1 MATKYKQISK
11 KVQKRLKY
19 KKIAKKVQKRLK
31 NEIIQTGGDGL
42 RQNKFSS
49 SGDIGNMITQLSYF
63 IENGVASI
71 IDGAN
76 AVYSIASLPNDM
88 MSITGKPNEPL
99 PQNTQISRAINI
111 I

>member
-1 MATKYKQISK
+1 MAKKYKQI
-11 KVQKRLKY
+11 
-19 KKIAKKVQKRLK
+19 AKKVKNRLK

-42 RQNKFSS
+42 RQNQFN
-49 SGDIGNMITQLSYF
+49 SGGDFGNMVTQLAYF
-63 IENGVASI
+63 IENGIASI

-76 AVYSIASLPNDM
+76 AVYSIVTLPNDM

-99 PQNTQISRAINI
+99 PSTNPISKAVNI

>member
-1 MATKYKQISK
+1 MAKKYKQ
-11 KVQKRLKY
+11 
-19 KKIAKKVQKRLK
+19 IAKKVQNRLK

-42 RQNKFSS
+42 RQNQFSS
-49 SGDIGNMITQLSYF
+49 GGDFGTMITQLAYF

-76 AVYSIASLPNDM
+76 AVYSIATLPQDF
-88 MSITGKPNEPL
+88 MSISGKPNEPL
-99 PQNTQISRAINI
+99 PQNTPISRAINI